1 MFVTHLSTERS
12 FRELARTLDPILY
25 KVALRACRD
34 PAVARDLVQDTFE
47 RGLRSLPQLPPD
59 TQMRAWLT
67 TVLHNRIVD
76 HCRVQA
82 RRQSEPLEAAEEIAQ
97 PPVDDE
103 AWAHITPEDLERA
116 LARLPEKFQSV
127 CQLFLI
133 ERLSYDAIARRLG
146 IPKNTVGTRLTRGR
160 EKLRALLLGGTEEE
174 VE

>member
-1 MFVTHLSTERS
+1 MPVSHLSTERS

-59 TQMRAWLT
+59 TNLRAWLT

-76 HCRVQA
+76 HCRAQA
-82 RRQSEPLEAAEEIAQ
+82 RRQVEPLEVAEQIPQER
-97 PPVDDE
+97 VDDA
-103 AWAHITPEDLERA
+103 AWARITSEDLEGA
-116 LARLPEKFQSV
+116 VARLPEKFQRV
-127 CQLFLI
+127 CQLFLL
-133 ERLSYDAIARRLG
+133 ERLPYDAIARRLG
-146 IPKNTVGTRLTRGR
+146 IPKNTVGTRLARGR
-160 EKLRALLLGGTEEE
+160 ERLRALLLDGTEE